1 MIAAIRKSAGALI
14 ATAESMKPKRILLA
28 AGCLAVVA
36 GCAWWVWRTQF
47 NQPKFNVALHIGLG
61 RTLAEETARALS
73 HTGKVVLITL
83 PAGAFPELEVQMRE
97 FKKVLAQHPGL
108 AIKETYELE
117 TDDKR
122 KFNFGSGLSGRRY
135 VRLVN
140 KNMSASGFVSF
151 VGAPELSDKEL
162 AELKKVPVLIAESRS
177 AGKLKQ
183 LFAQKAVQTAI
194 VGRFEYPTPVKGTP
208 TTPQAW
214 VEQRFQIVRS
224 ESAANLPS
232 DGGE

>member
-1 MIAAIRKSAGALI
+1 
-14 ATAESMKPKRILLA
+14 MKLKKIFA
-28 AGCLAVVA
+28 VTGCLAVVA
-36 GCAWWVWRTQF
+36 GCTWWIWRTQF
-47 NQPKFNVALHIGLG
+47 NQPKFNVALHVGLG
-61 RTLAEETARALS
+61 QTLAEETARALNS
-73 HTGKVVLITL
+73 TGKVVLITL
-83 PAGAFPELEVQMRE
+83 PAGAFPELEVQMAQ

-108 AIKETYELE
+108 TIKETYELE

-122 KFNFGSGLSGRRY
+122 KFNFGAGLSGRRY

-140 KNMSASGFVSF
+140 KNQSAAGFVSF
-151 VGAPELSDKEL
+151 VGAPELSEKEL

-177 AGKLKQ
+177 AGKLRP
-183 LFAQKAVQTAI
+183 LFAQKAIHTAI

-214 VEQRFQIVRS
+214 VEQRFQTVRP
-224 ESAANLPS
+224 ENAASLPS